1 MTVQTDVAAAFWQGP
16 ESAQL
21 DVLGVK
27 ASGLTTAEATQR
39 LAQYG
44 ANDATA
50 PQRPLAWVRF
60 GQRFANPLVI
70 ILLLASA
77 LSALAADVASF
88 AIIASIVLL
97 SVALD
102 FVQESRADDAVDALR
117 SQVALRAEVRRDG
130 AFANLPTV
138 GLVPGDVV
146 RLTAGDIVPADGR
159 LLSGRGLVVN
169 QALLTGEAY
178 PVEKR
183 PAAEG
188 DPAAEADAAANA
200 VLAGTSVVSGI
211 ATMLVCR
218 SGRKTALGSLAGAL
232 VTKPP
237 PTAYE
242 AGLRR
247 FSLLIMRITAV
258 LVVVVLGESLVL
270 HRPWLESL
278 IFALALAV
286 GLTPELLPAIMTV
299 TLARGALRL
308 SRKRVIVTR
317 LAAIHNLGAMDVLCT
332 DKTGTLTEARIALT
346 RTLDI
351 EGKDSEGVFQL
362 AWLGSH
368 FSSGLHSPLDDA
380 VLACSTVD
388 PTPWTLVD
396 EVPFDFERRRSSV
409 LLERDG
415 VRTLV
420 VKGAPEDVIRLCT
433 GAPGPD
439 GAACALT
446 DAARAGLL
454 ARFETLGAD
463 GLRVLGVATRSVPAG
478 QADITVADE
487 AGLTFAGF
495 AVFLD
500 PPKASAGAA
509 IAALVRAGVAVKVLT
524 GDNEKVARHLCAEL
538 GFDAGQVVAGPDLA
552 ALDDA
557 ALDRVLP
564 GARLFCRVTPEQ
576 KLRVILALKRLGQTV
591 GYMGDGINDAPA
603 LHAADV
609 SISVDSGA
617 DVAKAAAEVILLDQD
632 LGVVLDGVVEGR
644 RTVVNTGKYILMA
657 GSANFGNICSM
668 VLAGLFLP
676 FLPLLPIQVLLT
688 NLVFDVAQTGL
699 PLDRVDEEAVAKPIH
714 WDMKQITRFMLVLG
728 PVSTV
733 FDVLTFGVL
742 LWVFHAEEAL
752 FRTGWFV
759 ESLLT
764 QILVVF
770 AVRTR
775 RHLFASR
782 PHPAVTGLALGT
794 GALAV
799 ALPFLPGIGG
809 WFDFVPL
816 PASYYLYLL
825 GVTGAFLV
833 VTELVKRAFYHW
845 ATPAPAGMPVLSP
858 AGG

>member
-1 MTVQTDVAAAFWQGP
+1 MPPAGAAPFWQGP
-16 ESAQL
+16 VSARL
-21 DVLGVK
+21 DALG
-27 ASGLTTAEATQR
+27 ATPSGLASPEAARR
-39 LAQYG
+39 LAQHG
-44 ANDATA
+44 ANDAAA
-50 PQRPLAWVRF
+50 PRRAPAWVRL
-60 GQRFANPLVI
+60 GKRFANPLVL

-77 LSALAADVASF
+77 LSAATGDVASF
-88 AIIASIVLL
+88 AIITGIVLL

-102 FVQESRADDAVDALR
+102 FVQETRAGTAVDALR
-117 SQVALRAEVRRDG
+117 SQVAPRAEVRRDG
-130 AFANLPTV
+130 AFTTVPTA
-138 GLVPGDVV
+138 GLVPGDLV

-178 PVEKR
+178 PAEKR
-183 PAAEG
+183 EASGG
-188 DPAAEADAAANA
+188 DPAAEASAAVNA
-200 VLAGTSVVSGI
+200 ALAGTSVVSGT

-218 SGRKTALGSLAGAL
+218 TGRDTALGSLAGAL
-232 VTKPP
+232 VSKPP

-247 FSLLIMRITAV
+247 FSMLILRITAV
-258 LVVVVLGESLVL
+258 LVLLVLAESLAF

-308 SRKRVIVTR
+308 SKKRVIVTR

-346 RTLDI
+346 HTLDPKGG
-351 EGKDSEGVFQL
+351 ESEAVFQL
-362 AWLGSH
+362 AWLCSH

-380 VLACSTVD
+380 VLARHPVD
-388 PTPWTLVD
+388 PAPWTLID
-396 EVPFDFERRRSSV
+396 EAPFDFERRRASV
-409 LLERDG
+409 LLQRDG
-415 VRTLV
+415 ARMMV
-420 VKGAPEDVIRLCT
+420 VKGAPEGVIGLC
-433 GAPGPD
+433 ASMPGPD
-439 GAACALT
+439 GANGPLK

-454 ARFETLGAD
+454 ARFEALGAD
-463 GLRVLGVATRSVPAG
+463 GLRVLGIATRDCPAG
-478 QADITVADE
+478 QFGIIAADE
-487 AGLTFAGF
+487 AALTFAGF

-509 IAALVRAGVAVKVLT
+509 LSALARAGVTVKVLT
-524 GDNEKVARHLCAEL
+524 GDNEHVARHLCGAL
-538 GFDAGQVVAGPDLA
+538 GFDPGQVVAGPDLA
-552 ALDDA
+552 ALDDP

-609 SISVDSGA
+609 GISVDSGA

-632 LGVVLDGVVEGR
+632 LGVVLDGVTEGR
-644 RTVVNTGKYILMA
+644 RTVVNTVKYILMA

-668 VLAGLFLP
+668 VLAGLVLP

-688 NLVFDVAQTGL
+688 NLVFDAAQTGL
-699 PLDRVDEEAVAKPIH
+699 PFDRVDAEAVAKPIH
-714 WDMKQITRFMLVLG
+714 WDMGQITRFMLVLG

-742 LWVFHAEEAL
+742 LWGFHAGEAL
-752 FRTGWFV
+752 FRTG
-759 ESLLT
+759 
-764 QILVVF
+764 
-770 AVRTR
+770 
-775 RHLFASR
+775 
-782 PHPAVTGLALGT
+782 
-794 GALAV
+794 
-799 ALPFLPGIGG
+799 
-809 WFDFVPL
+809 
-816 PASYYLYLL
+816 
-825 GVTGAFLV
+825 
-833 VTELVKRAFYHW
+833 
-845 ATPAPAGMPVLSP
+845 
-858 AGG
+858 

>member
-1 MTVQTDVAAAFWQGP
+1 MQPVAGASFWQGP
-16 ESAQL
+16 VSAQL
-21 DVLGVK
+21 DALGTTP
-27 ASGLTTAEATQR
+27 SGLASSEAARR
-39 LAQYG
+39 LAQHG
-44 ANDATA
+44 ANDAAA
-50 PQRPLAWVRF
+50 PRRPPAWVRL
-60 GQRFANPLVI
+60 GKRFANPLVL

-77 LSALAADVASF
+77 LSAATGDVASF
-88 AIIASIVLL
+88 AIVTGIVLL

-102 FVQESRADDAVDALR
+102 FVQETRAGNAVDALR
-117 SQVALRAEVRRDG
+117 SQVAPRAEVCRDG
-130 AFANLPTV
+130 AFATLPTA
-138 GLVPGDVV
+138 GLVPGDLV

-178 PVEKR
+178 PAEKR
-183 PAAEG
+183 DVPEG
-188 DPAAEADAAANA
+188 DPAAEASGAVNAA
-200 VLAGTSVVSGI
+200 LAGTSVVSGI

-218 SGRKTALGSLAGAL
+218 TGRDTALGSLAGAL
-232 VTKPP
+232 VSKPP

-247 FSLLIMRITAV
+247 FSMLILRITAV
-258 LVVVVLGESLVL
+258 LVLVVLGESLAF
-270 HRPWLESL
+270 HRPWLDSL

-308 SRKRVIVTR
+308 SKKRVIVTR

-346 RTLDI
+346 HTL
-351 EGKDSEGVFQL
+351 DSEGGESEAVFQL

-380 VLACSTVD
+380 VLARHPVD
-388 PTPWTLVD
+388 PAPWTFID
-396 EVPFDFERRRSSV
+396 EVPFDFERRRASV

-415 VRTLV
+415 ARTMV
-420 VKGAPEDVIRLCT
+420 VKGAPEDIIRLCT
-433 GAPGPD
+433 SAQGGAG
-439 GAACALT
+439 CALT

-454 ARFETLGAD
+454 ARFEALGAD
-463 GLRVLGVATRSVPAG
+463 GLRVLGIATRACPAG
-478 QADITVADE
+478 QAGITAADE
-487 AGLTFAGF
+487 AALAFAGF

-509 IAALVRAGVAVKVLT
+509 LAALARAGVAVKVLT
-524 GDNEKVARHLCAEL
+524 GDNEKVARHLCGAL
-538 GFDAGQVVAGPDLA
+538 GFDPGQVVAGPDLA
-552 ALDDA
+552 ALDDP
-557 ALDRVLP
+557 ALDRLLP

-609 SISVDSGA
+609 GISVDSGA

-668 VLAGLFLP
+668 VLAGLVLP

-688 NLVFDVAQTGL
+688 NLVFDAAQTGL
-699 PLDRVDEEAVAKPIH
+699 PFDRVDAEAVAKPIH
-714 WDMKQITRFMLVLG
+714 WDMRQITRFMLVLG
-728 PVSTV
+728 PVSTA

-742 LWVFHAEEAL
+742 LWGFHAGEAL

-782 PHPAVTGLALGT
+782 PHPAVAGLALGT

-799 ALPFLPGIGG
+799 ALPFLPGIAG

-816 PASYYLYLL
+816 PAAYFAYLL
-825 GVTGAFLV
+825 AATGAFLV

-845 ATPAPAGMPVLSP
+845 AAPVPVRLPILLPAGP
-858 AGG
+858 